1 MKRLIFIFL
10 MIGTISC
17 NQPKQNN
24 FSGLVTESTGDS
36 YVNSSVAKIGQLL
49 TKNDLIKTEN
59 GTVTLQLK
67 NGSAIRLRQFT
78 TVTFSNL
85 EEVSLPHGQI
95 LVSVKKLDNQT
106 DFRINTPT
114 AVAGVRGTMFS
125 VTSVDNGTEVSVLE
139 GAVEV
144 NQKITRPNE
153 KALALKDKTVIIG
166 TTFNS
171 NEVFDLKSLPTMTP
185 EEVDNIANKSETAQN
200 FSDNM
205 IKFSESQKTVAT
217 QEAFKSIENRRDY
230 IATNSNLVETI
241 NLRNGRTIV
250 GYIVGQ
256 TKDIIVMWNA
266 NGKKFEQINKSQID
280 SQEIR

>member
-10 MIGTISC
+10 MAGMIAC

-24 FSGLVTESTGDS
+24 FSGLVVESTGDS
-36 YVNSSVAKIGQLL
+36 YVNSSVAKIGQLIA
-49 TKNDLIKTEN
+49 KNDLIKTEN

-78 TVTFSNL
+78 VVTFSNL

-95 LVSVKKLDNQT
+95 LVSVKKLDNQS

-114 AVAGVRGTMFS
+114 AVAGVRGTMFT

-144 NQKITRPNE
+144 NQKVTRPNE

-166 TTFNS
+166 TTFTS
-171 NEVFDLKSLPTMTP
+171 NEVFDLKSLPAMTP
-185 EEVDNIANKSETAQN
+185 EEVNNITNKSETAQN
-200 FSDNM
+200 FADNM
-205 IKFSESQKTVAT
+205 IKFSEFQKTVAT

-266 NGKKFEQINKSQID
+266 SGKKFEQINKSQVD

>member
-144 NQKITRPNE
+144 NQKVTRPNE